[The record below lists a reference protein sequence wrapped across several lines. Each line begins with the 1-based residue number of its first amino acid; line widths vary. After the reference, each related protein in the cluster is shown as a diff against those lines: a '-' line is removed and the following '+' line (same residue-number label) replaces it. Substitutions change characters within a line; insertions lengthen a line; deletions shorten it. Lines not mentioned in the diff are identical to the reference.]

1 MNILGIDTSGPVA
14 ACAVQIDGR
23 IVHSIQLLHGKTH
36 SEAIMPAIDSALEAS
51 GLTPNSLDLI
61 GVTVGPGS
69 FTGVRIGVC
78 AAKGLAHANDI
89 PCVAIDSLEAL
100 AMNLYGFAGIV
111 APILDARRNQV
122 YCAQFDMS
130 TGFPVRIAEDQAI
143 DIETFLAQLPFDRK
157 IAFCGDGLDTF
168 RASIVQLI
176 GERAIFAPSNLRD
189 IHAEAVCALAENKL
203 DMQTTGKTLFPLYL
217 RKPQAERERN
227 ARVQRETL
235 Q

>member
-122 YCAQFDMS
+122 YCAQFDVDWIPRTNCRRS
-130 TGFPVRIAEDQAI
+130 SNRHRDLSGAASFRSADCLLRRRSGYISSIHRAT
-143 DIETFLAQLPFDRK
+143 DR
-157 IAFCGDGLDTF
+157 
-168 RASIVQLI
+168 RASNIRSFQLA
-176 GERAIFAPSNLRD
+176 RYSWRSNMRL
-189 IHAEAVCALAENKL
+189 
-203 DMQTTGKTLFPLYL
+203 G
-217 RKPQAERERN
+217 RK
-227 ARVQRETL
+227 
-235 Q
+235 